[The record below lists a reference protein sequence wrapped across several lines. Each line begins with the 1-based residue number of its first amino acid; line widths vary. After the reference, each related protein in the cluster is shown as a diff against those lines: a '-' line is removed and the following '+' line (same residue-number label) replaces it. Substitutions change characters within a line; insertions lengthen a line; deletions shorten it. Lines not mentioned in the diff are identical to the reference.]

1 MEAGASILSSMIMY
15 ADESVDIR
23 YENGSQLQLSPCG
36 SEFMLARGSVPAE
49 HPLQTPVRV
58 RQRTRFTTSA
68 YKELIITALAFRN
81 KYASRPYLP
90 EELTT
95 PSHKQPLLSINL
107 EVQWP
112 AWSSCNAEFLPGG
125 ETIIKSEDKL
135 TLLTLSPSGEEF
147 FVEYASMLSQPL
159 HQQAQNLNRDP
170 ERIPV
175 SQQQHGS
182 SLTHLKVKCLQTSS
196 DDVQE
201 FHQKEGK
208 TSCCPQMVTHE
219 AKPEEK
225 YQSVALVQH
234 HSCLA
239 VPPQWCYPLS
249 LALRHWRARVSNP
262 GGDGEERT
270 RHSKADQTLNTSDLS
285 NEERAFLLPQA
296 LPLNCSSPHFH
307 RWKFQDPV
315 PNNQLDQDPPAEM
328 VKVMWHQGVTYRILD
343 QDVPV
348 IEVSP
353 GDGSVIRSNGVLSM
367 YFIHYKPECQSVQ
380 TKVKEI
386 TYHMNGLP
394 PNVPGQL
401 YSVCSVLSCASRLL
415 TRYNEVKKLR
425 IPAIP
430 SCLLQLNV
438 LFKPTMVDGILS
450 SPSPLGQHDNNS
462 ETVESRSYLVA
473 AELAKIQRFIFSLED
488 SNKERGEKGC
498 APNGLTEITH
508 EPVSEGSIAE
518 ALQKTSKAIQDI
530 DAFITAAKQTLSGI
544 AQFDC

>member
-1 MEAGASILSSMIMY
+1 MEAGASLMSMMVMY

-23 YENGSQLQLSPCG
+23 YENGAQLLLSPCG

-95 PSHKQPLLSINL
+95 PIHKQPLLSINL

-112 AWSSCNAEFLPGG
+112 AWSSCDAEFLPGG

-147 FVEYASMLSQPL
+147 FVEYACMLSQPL
-159 HQQAQNLNRDP
+159 HQQAQNFNRDP
-170 ERIPV
+170 ERIPDN
-175 SQQQHGS
+175 QQQYGR
-182 SLTHLKVKCLQTSS
+182 SLTHLKVKFLQTSS
-196 DDVQE
+196 DDIQE

-219 AKPEEK
+219 AKPEAK
-225 YQSVALVQH
+225 YQSVALLQH
-234 HSCLA
+234 HSCHA
-239 VPPQWCYPLS
+239 VAPHWCYPLS

-262 GGDGEERT
+262 GGDGEGRS

-307 RWKFQDPV
+307 SWKFQDPD
-315 PNNQLDQDPPAEM
+315 PKNQLDQDSPTEM

-353 GDGSVIRSNGVLSM
+353 GDGSVIRSHGVLSM

-394 PNVPGQL
+394 PDMPGQL

-425 IPAIP
+425 IPATP

-438 LFKPTMVDGILS
+438 LFKPPMVDGILS
-450 SPSPLGQHDNNS
+450 NPSPLGQHENNS
-462 ETVESRSYLVA
+462 ETVESWSDLVA
-473 AELAKIQRFIFSLED
+473 AELAKIQRCILTLED
-488 SNKERGEKGC
+488 GNKERGEKGC
-498 APNGLTEITH
+498 APNGLTEIAH
-508 EPVSEGSIAE
+508 ETMSEGCVAE

>member
-1 MEAGASILSSMIMY
+1 MEAGASLMSMMVMY

-23 YENGSQLQLSPCG
+23 YENGAQLLLSPCG

-95 PSHKQPLLSINL
+95 PIHKQVPL
-107 EVQWP
+107 
-112 AWSSCNAEFLPGG
+112 SSVSAVNWEFLHCETNKG

-147 FVEYASMLSQPL
+147 FVEYACMLSQPL
-159 HQQAQNLNRDP
+159 HQLCSTLNFLPSLSVFFCGMKCNIDMYGVLLGLSFQP
-170 ERIPV
+170 E
-175 SQQQHGS
+175 
-182 SLTHLKVKCLQTSS
+182 
-196 DDVQE
+196 
-201 FHQKEGK
+201 
-208 TSCCPQMVTHE
+208 
-219 AKPEEK
+219 AK
-225 YQSVALVQH
+225 YQSVALLQH
-234 HSCLA
+234 HSCHA
-239 VPPQWCYPLS
+239 VAPHWCYPLS

-262 GGDGEERT
+262 GGDGEGRS

-307 RWKFQDPV
+307 SWKFQDPD
-315 PNNQLDQDPPAEM
+315 PKNQLDQDSPTEM

-353 GDGSVIRSNGVLSM
+353 GDGSVIRSHGVLSM
-367 YFIHYKPECQSVQ
+367 YFIHYNLSSFIHLKFPLFTCMGSLPQ
-380 TKVKEI
+380 I

-394 PNVPGQL
+394 PDMPGQL
-401 YSVCSVLSCASRLL
+401 YSVCSVLSCASR
-415 TRYNEVKKLR
+415 
-425 IPAIP
+425 
-430 SCLLQLNV
+430 
-438 LFKPTMVDGILS
+438 
-450 SPSPLGQHDNNS
+450 
-462 ETVESRSYLVA
+462 
-473 AELAKIQRFIFSLED
+473 
-488 SNKERGEKGC
+488 
-498 APNGLTEITH
+498 
-508 EPVSEGSIAE
+508 
-518 ALQKTSKAIQDI
+518 
-530 DAFITAAKQTLSGI
+530 
-544 AQFDC
+544 